1 MCRALPSQIRVLAL
15 IAALALIPGCNER
28 KQLEKEAP
36 ALASADLTVDR
47 IAIAGVVSDAPA
59 ISDST
64 ASRER
69 WSSLIG
75 NHLGR
80 ERFGKLPIMSSS
92 EVRAILGRDEY
103 GLMLDRFKHDGECD
117 AAQLADL
124 HTLLEGKARFIVVGN
139 IQDDR
144 IEWSDS
150 ETEVVD
156 EKTKKTTSRTKTMK
170 TLRTTWVRLRFY
182 DLADQQLVWDHLT
195 IGQSVASKEHD
206 MSDVIEHD
214 EKEGFLGGLITSIA
228 NAAIKGDPK
237 YPRTPSFES
246 SLTSAYD
253 NVGDYLKPKKKKK

>member
-1 MCRALPSQIRVLAL
+1 MGRVLHNRIRIVAL
-15 IAALALIPGCNER
+15 IAALVLVPGCNER
-28 KQLEKEAP
+28 KLLEKEAP
-36 ALASADLTVDR
+36 ELARADLTVDR

-75 NHLGR
+75 DHLGR
-80 ERFGKLPIMSSS
+80 ERFGSLPIMSSS
-92 EVRAILGRDEY
+92 EVRATLGRDEY
-103 GLMLDRFKHDGECD
+103 GLMLDRFKYDGECD

-124 HTLLEGKARFIVVGN
+124 HTLLEDKARFIVVGN

-144 IEWSDS
+144 IEWSES

-156 EKTKKTTSRTKTMK
+156 EKTKKTTSKTKTMK
-170 TLRTTWVRLRFY
+170 TSRTTWVRLRFY
-182 DLADQQLVWDHLT
+182 DLTDQQLVWDHLT
-195 IGQSVASKEHD
+195 IGQSVESKDHD

-214 EKEGFLGGLITSIA
+214 PKEGFLGGLITSIA
-228 NAAIKGDPK
+228 NSAIKGDPK
-237 YPRTPSFES
+237 YPKTPTFES

-253 NVGDYLKPKKKKK
+253 NVGDYLKPKKKK